1 MSEEKRH
8 PVLDFFQ
15 KLFEE
20 CAGEALFDPDLA
32 GAAWLIFLGIIVV
45 WLIYMMI
52 VDPQFGG
59 IAANSDLLSIDP
71 DKWPKV

>member
-8 PVLDFFQ
+8 PVLGFFQ

-20 CAGEALFDPDLA
+20 CVGEAFFDPDLA
-32 GAAWLIFLGIIVV
+32 GVAWLIFLGVV
-45 WLIYMMI
+45 LVWGIYMI
-52 VDPQFGG
+52 LVDPQWGG

-71 DKWPKV
+71 DKSPKV

>member
-8 PVLDFFQ
+8 PLLNFFR

-20 CAGEALFDPDLA
+20 YAGEALFDPDLA
-32 GAAWLIFLGIIVV
+32 GAAWLIFLGVLVV
-45 WLIYMMI
+45 WGIYMI
-52 VDPQFGG
+52 SVDPQWGG
-59 IAANSDLLSIDP
+59 VAANSDLLSINP

>member
-8 PVLDFFQ
+8 PVLDYFK

-20 CAGEALFDPDLA
+20 CAGEALFDPDLT
-32 GAAWLIFLGIIVV
+32 GAVWLIFLGVFVV
-45 WLIYMMI
+45 WGVYMI
-52 VDPQFGG
+52 LVDPQLGG
-59 IAANSDLLSIDP
+59 IAANSDLLSINP